1 MHRAQVLAR
10 QVLAAACA
18 APPDVVKEMAPT
30 GKLRVALNMRN
41 ELLVSGK
48 SASGEPEGLAPS
60 MGAAFAEKLGVPVE
74 FVPYESADKLADDAK
89 EDKWDVAMI
98 GADPARAEFI
108 EFTAPYC
115 QIEATYAVPTTS
127 GLRTCA
133 EVDKAGVRI
142 AGCEGAAYVLWLE
155 RNLKNA
161 TLEKIKGHDA
171 TYEQFKETAM
181 EAVAG
186 LRPKLKKDGA
196 KRPGTRLLPGKFMA
210 VEQAAATKK
219 GREQG
224 FKLLSEFIEEAKK
237 SGKVKELMKK
247 FKVEKA
253 AEVNCAALTTVTV
266 FKSKRNK
273 VITLTKVKKRPKEK
287 KDELIDGIRESCEEF
302 SRLFLVSIE
311 NERNQ
316 PGKLVCAKN
325 KVMQTA
331 LGMSPESECQE
342 SLVQSHPP
350 TSIPCVSNPHLQQ
363 DNVHKIAEMIS
374 GHCVADLHM
383 LPIRASAPTC
393 TSEALLFT
401 NSTPE
406 EVHVAW

>member
-1 MHRAQVLAR
+1 LGATSGLRVSPPRALGLERLRSLPFATPPRAAMHRTRVLAR
-10 QVLAAACA
+10 QIMASACA
-18 APPDVVKEMAPT
+18 AAPEVVKEMAPT

-41 ELLVSGK
+41 QLLVSGK

-74 FVPYESADKLADDAK
+74 YVPYESADKLADDAK

-142 AGCEGAAYVLWLE
+142 AGCDGAAYVLWLE

-161 TLEKIKGHDA
+161 TLDKIKGHDE
-171 TYEQFKETAM
+171 TYAHFKDNM
-181 EAVAG
+181 LEAVAG

-237 SGKVKELMKK
+237 SGKVKELMQK
-247 FKVEKA
+247 FKVEKD
-253 AEVNCAALTTVTV
+253 L
-266 FKSKRNK
+266 
-273 VITLTKVKKRPKEK
+273 
-287 KDELIDGIRESCEEF
+287 
-302 SRLFLVSIE
+302 
-311 NERNQ
+311 
-316 PGKLVCAKN
+316 
-325 KVMQTA
+325 
-331 LGMSPESECQE
+331 
-342 SLVQSHPP
+342 
-350 TSIPCVSNPHLQQ
+350 SIP
-363 DNVHKIAEMIS
+363 
-374 GHCVADLHM
+374 
-383 LPIRASAPTC
+383 
-393 TSEALLFT
+393 
-401 NSTPE
+401 
-406 EVHVAW
+406 

>member
-1 MHRAQVLAR
+1 MSAQLESKASTHELVSDLYVSIDVLVSDTLQGNELYLFEAGRPATMHRAQVLAR

-41 ELLVSGK
+41 ELLVSSK

-74 FVPYESADKLADDAK
+74 FVPYEK

-108 EFTAPYC
+108 QFTAPYC

-171 TYEQFKETAM
+171 TTLGCRYEQFKETAM

-237 SGKVKELMKK
+237 WRRIWPSP
-247 FKVEKA
+247 KA
-253 AEVNCAALTTVTV
+253 TEAECAALKTV
-266 FKSKRNK
+266 SKRNK

-302 SRLFLVSIE
+302 SRIFLVSIE

-342 SLVQSHPP
+342 MG
-350 TSIPCVSNPHLQQ
+350 
-363 DNVHKIAEMIS
+363 AE
-374 GHCVADLHM
+374 
-383 LPIRASAPTC
+383 P
-393 TSEALLFT
+393 
-401 NSTPE
+401 
-406 EVHVAW
+406 

>member
-1 MHRAQVLAR
+1 MARLKPKLGDQLPLATMHRAQVLAR

-247 FKVEKA
+247 FKVEKDLA
-253 AEVNCAALTTVTV
+253 
-266 FKSKRNK
+266 
-273 VITLTKVKKRPKEK
+273 
-287 KDELIDGIRESCEEF
+287 
-302 SRLFLVSIE
+302 
-311 NERNQ
+311 
-316 PGKLVCAKN
+316 
-325 KVMQTA
+325 
-331 LGMSPESECQE
+331 
-342 SLVQSHPP
+342 
-350 TSIPCVSNPHLQQ
+350 IP
-363 DNVHKIAEMIS
+363 
-374 GHCVADLHM
+374 
-383 LPIRASAPTC
+383 
-393 TSEALLFT
+393 
-401 NSTPE
+401 
-406 EVHVAW
+406 

>member
-98 GADPARAEFI
+98 GADPARKFI

-237 SGKVKELMKK
+237 SGKVKE
-247 FKVEKA
+247 
-253 AEVNCAALTTVTV
+253 
-266 FKSKRNK
+266 
-273 VITLTKVKKRPKEK
+273 
-287 KDELIDGIRESCEEF
+287 
-302 SRLFLVSIE
+302 
-311 NERNQ
+311 
-316 PGKLVCAKN
+316 
-325 KVMQTA
+325 
-331 LGMSPESECQE
+331 
-342 SLVQSHPP
+342 
-350 TSIPCVSNPHLQQ
+350 
-363 DNVHKIAEMIS
+363 
-374 GHCVADLHM
+374 
-383 LPIRASAPTC
+383 
-393 TSEALLFT
+393 
-401 NSTPE
+401 
-406 EVHVAW
+406 

>member
-98 GADPARAEFI
+98 GADPAE
-108 EFTAPYC
+108 
-115 QIEATYAVPTTS
+115 EATYAVPTTS

-237 SGKVKELMKK
+237 SGKVKE
-247 FKVEKA
+247 
-253 AEVNCAALTTVTV
+253 
-266 FKSKRNK
+266 
-273 VITLTKVKKRPKEK
+273 
-287 KDELIDGIRESCEEF
+287 
-302 SRLFLVSIE
+302 
-311 NERNQ
+311 
-316 PGKLVCAKN
+316 
-325 KVMQTA
+325 
-331 LGMSPESECQE
+331 
-342 SLVQSHPP
+342 
-350 TSIPCVSNPHLQQ
+350 
-363 DNVHKIAEMIS
+363 
-374 GHCVADLHM
+374 
-383 LPIRASAPTC
+383 
-393 TSEALLFT
+393 
-401 NSTPE
+401 
-406 EVHVAW
+406 